1 MISPWSKTLLL
12 LGGLLG
18 LLYVVLTPPFQ
29 APDEQT
35 HFFRAYQVAAG
46 QLVAIKHGQRSGG
59 VLPESL
65 LATVQAS
72 RLYEIQFH
80 PDKTLSWRET
90 HALFSIPLQPQITRF
105 VEFPNVVPY
114 SPILYLPQS
123 IGIFIGK
130 SLNAPPI
137 VLMYI
142 GRLANLLASLCLFAL
157 AIHLTPICQAV
168 FFLVVLM
175 PICLFQIAS
184 LSADGMTFGIT
195 LLFVG
200 IVLNLAYAPAPLPQ
214 RMRTW
219 VLSLVAV
226 ALSLVKTAYLP
237 MLLLFLLLPTQ
248 IFGSKWRHA
257 RMAALLAGLSL
268 LAGGLW
274 SSAVQRVYV
283 PETWNGGNPPG
294 QLQFILQHPVAFVGV
309 LFRDVFL
316 RKYLGYADYSRTF
329 TYPDSYIGQL
339 GVLGWVDA
347 PLPGPAMDLWWL
359 FLLALACTT
368 RRTDITI
375 PRLGKLCIAGT
386 VLLTTTAT
394 LSLLYVCCSPPGAN
408 FIIGQGR
415 HILPIVP
422 LLLLLP
428 YDTALTHWIHRKYPT
443 LDIKT
448 EKLAIPV
455 ALAINLAAFYAIKTR
470 YYG

>member
-1 MISPWSKTLLL
+1 MITPWSKTLLL

-18 LLYVVLTPPFQ
+18 LLYLVLTPPFQ

-35 HFFRAYQVAAG
+35 HFFRAYQVATG
-46 QLVAIKHGQRSGG
+46 ELIAIKRGQRSGG

-65 LATVQAS
+65 LTTVQAS

-90 HALFSIPLQPQITRF
+90 RALFSIPLQPKITRF

-123 IGIFIGK
+123 TGIFIGRK
-130 SLNAPPI
+130 ANAPPI
-137 VLMYI
+137 ILMYL
-142 GRLANLLASLCLFAL
+142 GRLFNLLTSLCLFAL
-157 AIHLTPICQAV
+157 AIHLTPICQAA
-168 FFLVVLM
+168 FFLVALM

-195 LLFVG
+195 LLFVAV
-200 IVLNLAYAPAPLPQ
+200 VLNLAYAPDPLPQ
-214 RMRTW
+214 RMRTG
-219 VLSLVAV
+219 VLSLVVV
-226 ALSLVKTAYLP
+226 ALSLVKAAYLP

-248 IFGSKWRHA
+248 IWGSKWRHA
-257 RMAALLAGLSL
+257 GMAALLAGLSL
-268 LAGGLW
+268 LACGLW

-316 RKYLGYADYSRTF
+316 RKYLGYADYAGTF

-339 GVLGWVDA
+339 GVLGWVDT
-347 PLPGPAMDLWWL
+347 PLPNHSMDLWWI
-359 FLLALACTT
+359 FLVMVACIT
-368 RRTDITI
+368 RHIDITI
-375 PRLGKLCIAGT
+375 SRLGKLYIT
-386 VLLTTTAT
+386 STILLTLITT
-394 LSLLYVCCSPPGAN
+394 LSLLYICCSPPGAN

-415 HILPIVP
+415 HILPIIFLILP
-422 LLLLLP
+422 LI
-428 YDTALTHWIHRKYPT
+428 YNNKLTQWIHKKYPS
-443 LDIKT
+443 LGNET
-448 EKLAIPV
+448 EKLIIPV
-455 ALAINLAAFYAIKTR
+455 ASAINLFALYAVKTR